1 VSAGAAIVVP
11 AQLRHS
17 SHGLMSEKLDPR
29 LRAVALLVAG
39 CFFMENLDGTIVL
52 TAAPRIGRALH
63 VPSTSIGLVIAAYLV
78 TLAVLIPLGGWLAER
93 WGARP
98 VFLTAIAI
106 FTLSSLACALS
117 ASFPELVALRVGQGV
132 GGAMMVPVGRLVVM
146 ARTPKADILRVM
158 SVLVWPALMAPVV
171 APLAGGLITTYA
183 SWRWLFLINVPL
195 GVVALGFA
203 WRLIDSPRFGATPP
217 PLDVPGVLLTCGG
230 LGAAT
235 YVAYL
240 LSQTTV
246 AWTPVVVGAVAGVI
260 LLAGGVRHLL
270 RARHPLINLRTLQA
284 ATLRASIGGGSLFWT
299 SISAVP
305 FLLALMFQDVFRWSP
320 VKSGALILFVFLGNI
335 AIKPA
340 TTPLLRRFGFRP
352 VLIIATL
359 GAAAT
364 MAGCSLLHAGT
375 PLAVIVLVAILN
387 GIGRS
392 ICLTCYATIAFAD
405 TTADQMR
412 DANTLQAT
420 AQQLSVGLGPALGAI
435 ALRVGGPLGHLL
447 PGPVQ
452 PRSAYAVGFL
462 LLCGVALTATVAAW
476 RIPTDAGSSVT
487 RRRQAG

>member
-1 VSAGAAIVVP
+1 
-11 AQLRHS
+11 
-17 SHGLMSEKLDPR
+17 
-29 LRAVALLVAG
+29 
-39 CFFMENLDGTIVL
+39 MENLDGTIVL

-117 ASFPELVALRVGQGV
+117 SSFTELVLLRVLQGI
-132 GGAMMVPVGRLVVM
+132 GGAMMVPVGRLVVL
-146 ARTPKADILRVM
+146 ARTAKADILRVM
-158 SVLVWPALMAPVV
+158 SLLVWPALMAPVV
-171 APLAGGLITTYA
+171 APLAGGLITTDA

-195 GVVALGFA
+195 GVVAVGFA
-203 WRLIDSPRFGATPP
+203 WRLVESPRLGATPP
-217 PLDVPGVLLTCGG
+217 PLDLAGVLLTCSG

-240 LSQTTV
+240 LSQSAV
-246 AWTPVVVGAVAGVI
+246 AWTPVVAGTVAAVV
-260 LLAGGVRHLL
+260 LLAGGVGHLM
-270 RARHPLINLRTLQA
+270 RTDHPLINLRTLRA
-284 ATLRASIGGGSLFWT
+284 PTLRASIGGGSLFWT

-305 FLLALMFQDVFRWSP
+305 FLLALMFQDVFHWSP
-320 VKSGALILFVFLGNI
+320 VKSGALVLCVFVGNL
-335 AIKPA
+335 AVKPA

-352 VLIIATL
+352 VLIVATA

-364 MAGCSLLHAGT
+364 MVGCAVLHAGT
-375 PLAVIVLVAILN
+375 PLTVIGLVAILN
-387 GIGRS
+387 GVGRS

-405 TTADQMR
+405 TADDQMR

-435 ALRVGGPLGHLL
+435 ALRAGGPLGHLL
-447 PGPVQ
+447 PGPGA
-452 PRSAYAVGFL
+452 PRAAYAVGFL
-462 LLCGVALTATVAAW
+462 LLGVVALIATGAAW

-487 RRRQAG
+487 RQAEPG